1 MEICHFSTRLW
12 MTAHGRAV
20 NQPNH
25 RSVTMRNLNNNEL
38 CLVSGGEPEPL
49 VSDPQSW
56 LGGLANDSLEL
67 YINFLD
73 IYIFPYIYNCM

>member
-1 MEICHFSTRLW
+1 

-38 CLVSGGEPEPL
+38 CLVSGGDPEPL
-49 VSDPQSW
+49 VNEPESG
-56 LGGLANDSLEL
+56 LGGMLNDAQEA

-73 IYIFPYIYNCM
+73 RYVFPYIYYCM